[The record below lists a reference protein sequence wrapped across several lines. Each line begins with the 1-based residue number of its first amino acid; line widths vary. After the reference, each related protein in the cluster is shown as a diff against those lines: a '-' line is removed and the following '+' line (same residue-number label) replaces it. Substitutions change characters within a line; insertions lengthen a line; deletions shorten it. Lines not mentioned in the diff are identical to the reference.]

1 MKILVVDDEEV
12 IVLGIIKKLSQLS
25 DIPTTLVGAYSGE
38 EALQVM
44 ENFIPDLLITD
55 ISMAPMDG
63 LELISLTRAKGLC
76 DHYIILTA
84 YESFAYARQALQ
96 YQVMDYL
103 LKPIDW
109 SVLERHVRE
118 LAMKSDQ
125 QTRIAQV
132 IGQYSHLFADLSKE
146 DFSPTVKKL
155 VRYINKNYSREI
167 SLSQLS
173 VYNGL
178 SENSICNLFKKEL
191 GITFLDYLY
200 ELRLKRA
207 MELLLA
213 DNSPTVRE
221 IALKIGYSSERQF
234 FRVFKN
240 RTGYTPQQF
249 REKHA

>member
-1 MKILVVDDEEV
+1 M
-12 IVLGIIKKLSQLS
+12 
-25 DIPTTLVGAYSGE
+25 YS
-38 EALQVM
+38 
-44 ENFIPDLLITD
+44 
-55 ISMAPMDG
+55 
-63 LELISLTRAKGLC
+63 
-76 DHYIILTA
+76 
-84 YESFAYARQALQ
+84 
-96 YQVMDYL
+96 
-103 LKPIDW
+103 
-109 SVLERHVRE
+109 
-118 LAMKSDQ
+118 
-125 QTRIAQV
+125 
-132 IGQYSHLFADLSKE
+132 
-146 DFSPTVKKL
+146 
-155 VRYINKNYSREI
+155 
-167 SLSQLS
+167 
-173 VYNGL
+173 GL